1 MRSSTDANDAH
12 RPSQHQSGG
21 PPAMPPRQ
29 APSSREALESAV
41 GAGMALPPL
50 SVLLSVS
57 LQGQSVLAR
66 RSPCGHT
73 PLEAHAR
80 AQGARW
86 MPRERLWPRAPLCCS
101 PKLTHLSTAVPQD
114 TVPHH
119 LRSAGRRGRHCM
131 APQEGLQSS
140 QRRWRATAARYR
152 CGRGAVQGILAH
164 TLRRPCPRTPR
175 RDPSSVLC
183 PTARASPLI
192 SIPSVAP
199 RGERTHADGHWTRGT
214 RCHSTPLCLARAARG

>member
-1 MRSSTDANDAH
+1 
-12 RPSQHQSGG
+12 
-21 PPAMPPRQ
+21 MPPRQ

-66 RSPCGHT
+66 RSPCGRT

-86 MPRERLWPRAPLCCS
+86 MPRERLWPPLCSS

-152 CGRGAVQGILAH
+152 RGRGAVQRILAH
-164 TLRRPCPRTPR
+164 TLRGPCPRTPR
-175 RDPSSVLC
+175 RDPSSLRC
-183 PTARASPLI
+183 PMARAIPLI
-192 SIPSVAP
+192 FHPLGRP
-199 RGERTHADGHWTRGT
+199 ERNAHGLAVTGLWTLHLCFVSPHASEPGAWVTSLPVIIR
-214 RCHSTPLCLARAARG
+214 PLSYL

>member
-29 APSSREALESAV
+29 APSSREALESAA

-57 LQGQSVLAR
+57 HQGQSVLAR
-66 RSPCGHT
+66 RSPCGRT

-86 MPRERLWPRAPLCCS
+86 MPRERLWPRLSAARPNSHTS
-101 PKLTHLSTAVPQD
+101 PPPCLKIPSLIIFGALVVGAAIAWRRKKAYRAHSGGGVPQPLATD
-114 TVPHH
+114 AAEVPYK
-119 LRSAGRRGRHCM
+119 
-131 APQEGLQSS
+131 EF
-140 QRRWRATAARYR
+140 
-152 CGRGAVQGILAH
+152 
-164 TLRRPCPRTPR
+164 
-175 RDPSSVLC
+175 
-183 PTARASPLI
+183 SPI
-192 SIPSVAP
+192 
-199 RGERTHADGHWTRGT
+199 R
-214 RCHSTPLCLARAARG
+214 

>member
-1 MRSSTDANDAH
+1 MPGPQTHVLPRCYWEGFSVRRAAPKLLTHLSRHHAREGRGAKTRMNREAGGRMRTSTDANDAH

-66 RSPCGHT
+66 RSPCGRT

-86 MPRERLWPRAPLCCS
+86 MPRERLWPRVPLCCS

-119 LRSAGRRGRHCM
+119 LRSASRRGRHCM

-152 CGRGAVQGILAH
+152 RG
-164 TLRRPCPRTPR
+164 
-175 RDPSSVLC
+175 
-183 PTARASPLI
+183 
-192 SIPSVAP
+192 
-199 RGERTHADGHWTRGT
+199 
-214 RCHSTPLCLARAARG
+214 

>member
-66 RSPCGHT
+66 RSPCGRT

-80 AQGARW
+80 AQAGGC
-86 MPRERLWPRAPLCCS
+86 RERGCGRAASLLLAQTHTPL
-101 PKLTHLSTAVPQD
+101 H
-114 TVPHH
+114 
-119 LRSAGRRGRHCM
+119 RRASRYR
-131 APQEGLQSS
+131 PSS
-140 QRRWRATAARYR
+140 SSERWSSGPPLHGAARRPTELTAEVACHSRSLPTRQR
-152 CGRGAVQGILAH
+152 CRTRNSRPYAEEAMSESSPQGSFLRTLPYGSREPAHIHPLGRPE
-164 TLRRPCPRTPR
+164 R
-175 RDPSSVLC
+175 
-183 PTARASPLI
+183 
-192 SIPSVAP
+192 
-199 RGERTHADGHWTRGT
+199 RTHTCRWTLDSR
-214 RCHSTPLCLARAARG
+214 HSLS

>member
-66 RSPCGHT
+66 RSPCGRT

-86 MPRERLWPRAPLCCS
+86 MPRERLWPPLCCS

-119 LRSAGRRGRHCM
+119 LRSASRRGRHCM

-152 CGRGAVQGILAH
+152 RGRGAVQGILAH
-164 TLRRPCPRTPR
+164 TLRRSCPRTHR

-183 PTARASPLI
+183 PTARAIPLI
-192 SIPSVAP
+192 FHPLGRP
-199 RGERTHADGHWTRGT
+199 ERNAHGLAVTGHCTCVS
-214 RCHSTPLCLARAARG
+214 CHRTPVSRARG

>member
-1 MRSSTDANDAH
+1 MSSRRRPPARGPPLPNAAPRSRPCRSVRVYRPPNFSRIFRHHALEEGRGAKRRMNREAGGRMRSSTDANDAH

-29 APSSREALESAV
+29 APSSREALESAA

-86 MPRERLWPRAPLCCS
+86 MPRERLWPPL
-101 PKLTHLSTAVPQD
+101 
-114 TVPHH
+114 
-119 LRSAGRRGRHCM
+119 
-131 APQEGLQSS
+131 
-140 QRRWRATAARYR
+140 AARPNS
-152 CGRGAVQGILAH
+152 H
-164 TLRRPCPRTPR
+164 TSPPPC
-175 RDPSSVLC
+175 LK
-183 PTARASPLI
+183 
-192 SIPSVAP
+192 IPSLIIFGALVVGAAIAWRRKKAYRAHSGGGVP
-199 RGERTHADGHWTRGT
+199 R
-214 RCHSTPLCLARAARG
+214 PLATDAAEVPYKEFSPIR

>member
-66 RSPCGHT
+66 RSPCGRT

-86 MPRERLWPRAPLCCS
+86 MPRERLWPRLCCS

-119 LRSAGRRGRHCM
+119 LRSASRRGRHCM

-152 CGRGAVQGILAH
+152 RGRGAVQGILAH
-164 TLRRPCPRTPR
+164 TLRRSCPRTHR

-183 PTARASPLI
+183 PTARAIPLI
-192 SIPSVAP
+192 FHPLGRP
-199 RGERTHADGHWTRGT
+199 ERNAHGLAVTGHCTCIS
-214 RCHSTPLCLARAARG
+214 CHRTPVSRARG

>member
-29 APSSREALESAV
+29 APSSREALESAA

-66 RSPCGHT
+66 RSPCCRT

-86 MPRERLWPRAPLCCS
+86 MPRERRLSAARPNSHTSPPPCLKIPSLIIFGALVVGAAIAWRRKKAYRAHS
-101 PKLTHLSTAVPQD
+101 GGGVPQPLATD
-114 TVPHH
+114 AAEVPYK
-119 LRSAGRRGRHCM
+119 
-131 APQEGLQSS
+131 EF
-140 QRRWRATAARYR
+140 
-152 CGRGAVQGILAH
+152 
-164 TLRRPCPRTPR
+164 
-175 RDPSSVLC
+175 
-183 PTARASPLI
+183 SPI
-192 SIPSVAP
+192 
-199 RGERTHADGHWTRGT
+199 R
-214 RCHSTPLCLARAARG
+214 